1 VKITLPR
8 SIATLLLVGLASAML
23 FHWGDIS
30 EAAENDCAAAKA
42 SYEMNKRRVGEY
54 LVALER
60 AESRGEA
67 NLVEVLKRKIDQLLE
82 QIVDAENPGQCER
95 KTNVKM
101 PSGISPAKSDET
113 EYATKSCD
121 ELKVTL
127 VRLLRKTSP
136 LKRRAGSAFSDL
148 SSAERQEYDEAARE
162 LKAVLATTRLKCGAD
177 KTAASVRQGQR
188 RSNGRR
194 HMPPTRQD
202 Q

>member
-1 VKITLPR
+1 MSPENLCTAHPCSAAISSPCDCRHSRPGHGQALRVKITLPR

-101 PSGISPAKSDET
+101 PSGISPAKSD
-113 EYATKSCD
+113 
-121 ELKVTL
+121 
-127 VRLLRKTSP
+127 
-136 LKRRAGSAFSDL
+136 
-148 SSAERQEYDEAARE
+148 
-162 LKAVLATTRLKCGAD
+162 
-177 KTAASVRQGQR
+177 
-188 RSNGRR
+188 
-194 HMPPTRQD
+194 
-202 Q
+202 